1 MDTVR
6 CSSSLPSRMRWWM
19 ILPGV
24 LPSTISSTSNRE
36 LSLQLWQILVLR
48 LLRRSHTP
56 ISLLFLKNP
65 ISQPRIDLIW
75 YRGLRERRPI
85 STQLVTCAWHS
96 EVRYSIRILHHVD
109 QEASAYVPGDMAVEG
124 PDPGI
129 ARAHLPHHIPAG
141 W

>member
-6 CSSSLPSRMRWWM
+6 CSSSLPSGMRWWM
-19 ILPGV
+19 TLPGV
-24 LPSTISSTSNRE
+24 LPSTISSASNRE
-36 LSLQLWQILVLR
+36 LSPQLWQVLVLR

-56 ISLLFLKNP
+56 RALLFLKHS
-65 ISQPRIDLIW
+65 ISQPRINLIW
-75 YRGLRERRPI
+75 HRGLRERRPI

-109 QEASAYVPGDMAVEG
+109 QGASAHVPGDMAVEG
-124 PDPGI
+124 SDPGA
-129 ARAHLPHHIPAG
+129 ARAHLPHHIPTG